1 MIAVKLSSEM
11 LSKSTSWEEN
21 SRVEKRSLP
30 SGGDTLLSGKER
42 SSQWE
47 NWESGRNYMRMKH
60 GQGKRMK
67 KKMVVQQEKKYEQ
80 KKPEQMS

>member
-1 MIAVKLSSEM
+1 MKLSSEM

-21 SRVEKRSLP
+21 ARVEKRSLP

-42 SSQWE
+42 SSMGELGEWPKLYADE
-47 NWESGRNYMRMKH
+47 TWP
-60 GQGKRMK
+60 GKRMK
-67 KKMVVQQEKKYEQ
+67 EKMVVQQEKKYEQ